1 MEYIP
6 DGITKKQ
13 WEEMKKKEEEALKK
27 KNLGAVGI
35 TKFQSRYM
43 TLLKLLLSQ
52 SNHIISYLTIDH
64 LKHGRNQDKRTYF
77 LLILTTL

>member
-35 TKFQSRYM
+35 TKFQSRYAS
-43 TLLKLLLSQ
+43 TLSHLLS
-52 SNHIISYLTIDH
+52 SYFSLITIPIIL
-64 LKHGRNQDKRTYF
+64 
-77 LLILTTL
+77 